1 MPAEHGNLQLELT
14 PPAPHRRHPGFNLI
28 LPSADLALAA
38 GESQF
43 SGDGLIP
50 D

>member
-28 LPSADLALAA
+28 LPSADLDLA

-43 SGDGLIP
+43 SGGGLIP